1 VVPNVSGIPTR
12 LLFSVRT
19 AARIVLLTVVTLVLG
34 LMAYYRWLDWVVLNP
49 GCGPY
54 TCGWPVRF
62 TWNHPSVVLGVFVA
76 ATGGVV
82 LLTRRLLL
90 QRLGRSGADAH
101 ADS

>member
-1 VVPNVSGIPTR
+1 MPAVRSAI
-12 LLFSVRT
+12 LFSVRT